1 MKHQRFIPSQ
11 RIKGS
16 EKELFIIKYEGSVIE
31 VQRNTNLYEPLIL
44 RLNGELLDTIPSK
57 QNKELEFSTAY
68 GKHKIQ
74 IWNERVEYS
83 LIPKIFL
90 KDGIAIVIDGVPVQN
105 SLADPIEKMTSTIA
119 LIWLLTILFLIK
131 GFIIPISNFNVLKE
145 TQNIAILF
153 VYIIIFVLSLSAA
166 LTFKINPL
174 RSIRIVLILS
184 FVELSEYL
192 YTVIFISN

>member
-57 QNKELEFSTAY
+57 QNKELEFSTAD

-153 VYIIIFVLSLSAA
+153 VYIIIFV
-166 LTFKINPL
+166 
-174 RSIRIVLILS
+174 
-184 FVELSEYL
+184 Y
-192 YTVIFISN
+192 Y